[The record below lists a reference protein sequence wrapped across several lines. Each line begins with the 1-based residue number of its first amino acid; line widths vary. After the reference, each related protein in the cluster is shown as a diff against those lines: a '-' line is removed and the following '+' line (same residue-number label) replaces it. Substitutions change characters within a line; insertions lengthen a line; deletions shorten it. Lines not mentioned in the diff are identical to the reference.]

1 MLLARRPLS
10 VFTTLA
16 RPEHGRLLRQT
27 RVRPAPRMPIVLP
40 ATFCAGLT
48 MGILE
53 PSLAAVFP
61 AFEGLGIAL
70 GLGALLAVSIA
81 ELRRDRYRRVFE
93 RARVRTS
100 LADCRRGERV
110 RLRGK
115 VAAGPAQPRAGT
127 PRDATLALYV
137 GQIRRFDGQNVTL
150 HEVRGQDFRLQLDN
164 NESAAIDVSGAFW
177 VTVGSTLGEPRVH
190 EEPLW
195 SRVDDP
201 EKGIVVFVHAE
212 ELIRPGDEIEV
223 LGTLEYVIDPSVDRP
238 GYRESPLGAR
248 LRGTKGRPLVLRRV

>member
-1 MLLARRPLS
+1 MLPARRSLS

-16 RPEHGRLLRQT
+16 EPEHGQLLRQT

-48 MGILE
+48 LGILE
-53 PSLAAVFP
+53 PALAAAIP
-61 AFEGLGIAL
+61 ALQGMGIAL
-70 GLGALLAVSIA
+70 GLGALLAVSVA
-81 ELRRDRYRRVFE
+81 EMRRDRFRRVFE
-93 RARVRTS
+93 RTRVRRS
-100 LADCRRGERV
+100 LSGCRQGDRV

-115 VAAGPAQPRAGT
+115 VAPGPTPPRAGT

-137 GQIRRFDGQNVTL
+137 GQVRRLDGKNVTL

-164 NESAAIDVSGAFW
+164 HESAAIDVRGALW

-190 EEPLW
+190 DEPLW
-195 SRVDDP
+195 SRVDDA
-201 EKGIVVFVHAE
+201 ERGIVVFVHAE

-223 LGTLEYVIDPSVDRP
+223 LGTLDYVIDPAVDRP

-248 LRGTKGRPLVLRRV
+248 LRGTKARPLVLRRV